1 MEGADIRLGWT
12 GDLQAFAPTASFLYD
27 TSGFLANWLHDLS
40 EEQLKDSDGVVP
52 LVVPDTLSAFG
63 GGPIAQAVWVR
74 TDSRPIIRLTMSG
87 GCRSHHSKRFVP
99 SLRIYHDSRGDVD
112 EYHYLA

>member
-1 MEGADIRLGWT
+1 VLLFIDSRLPVPAVVSVSW
-12 GDLQAFAPTASFLYD
+12 DASPDD

-63 GGPIAQAVWVR
+63 GGPLAQAVWVR
-74 TDSRPIIRLTMSG
+74 N
-87 GCRSHHSKRFVP
+87 
-99 SLRIYHDSRGDVD
+99 
-112 EYHYLA
+112 